1 MNSWFIMALIVFG
14 IVSISSSISQLD
26 KRLKRTEG
34 KLDQIARQVG
44 VPERAANEE
53 LNEELREL
61 VREGKKI
68 KAIKKVREV
77 LGMSLVDAK
86 NYVDSL

>member
-1 MNSWFIMALIVFG
+1 MNSWFIMALLVFG
-14 IVSISSSISQLD
+14 ILSISSSISQLD
-26 KRLKRTEG
+26 KRLKRTED
-34 KLDQIARQVG
+34 KLDQIARELGVSEQVG
-44 VPERAANEE
+44 NEE
-53 LNEELREL
+53 LNEELRQL

-77 LGMSLVDAK
+77 LGLSLVDAK